1 VQKPND
7 MNASASIGMELYA
20 QKFCQGCH
28 GPRGES
34 PVASTYPILAGQ
46 NRDYLIQ
53 QFKDIQNGTRNNAS
67 TATMSALV
75 QDVTGEEISAIAS
88 YLSAQQ

>member
-1 VQKPND
+1 
-7 MNASASIGMELYA
+7 MELYA
-20 QKFCQGCH
+20 QKFCRGCH
-28 GPRGES
+28 GPRGKF

-67 TATMSALV
+67 ASTMSALV
-75 QDVTGEEISAIAS
+75 QGVTEEEISAIAS
-88 YLSAQQ
+88 YLSEQQ